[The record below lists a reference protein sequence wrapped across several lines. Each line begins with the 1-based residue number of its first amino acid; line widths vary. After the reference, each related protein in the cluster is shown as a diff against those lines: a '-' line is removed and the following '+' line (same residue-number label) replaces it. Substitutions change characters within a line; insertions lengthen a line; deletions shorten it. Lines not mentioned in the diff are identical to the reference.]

1 MSLLM
6 QQTIEEIRDEIISGP
21 SEALHST
28 AIVPAATPAQVGTTG
43 ARRLMGV
50 VLFGG
55 SADSQVEFK
64 NAATDTGT
72 VLLSLNCLAKTSTG
86 VDLSA
91 LGGLAFSTAM
101 FCKPVGTGAIAYVW
115 YE

>member
-1 MSLLM
+1 MSQLL
-6 QQTIEEIRDEIISGP
+6 QQTVEEIRDEITNGP
-21 SEALHST
+21 SAALHST
-28 AIVPAATPAQVGTTG
+28 AIVPASAAAQVGATG

-50 VLFGG
+50 ILFGG

-72 VLLSLNCLAKTSTG
+72 VLLSLNCLAGTSTG

-101 FCKPVGTGAIAYVW
+101 FCKPAGAGAIAYVW